1 MATTKK
7 STQEETKAKKT
18 TTKKETTTKTAEK
31 KTTKATT
38 TKKTTEKKPAAKP
51 AAKSATKSTT
61 KAATKTTAKKATT
74 KAATTKTAAK
84 PEVKEEKKKVTTKQ
98 VTTQGF
104 SVNQN
109 KNEVDDLLSIL
120 SVETDDTPKPAPKE
134 KKPAAKTTTKTAT
147 KDKKDSKTQAA
158 TKKPKPAEI
167 KRPERK
173 EKKFTKEEKAL
184 YKRLED
190 AFSYVANLT
199 MVMEERLLDK
209 KAIPDLTL
217 GEIHVL
223 EVVDKEAV
231 MPMTKIANELKITV
245 GSLTTC
251 VNRLVKK
258 EYLFRERD
266 AEDHRV
272 MKISTTQ
279 KAKKVLKLHDR
290 FHEDI
295 LYGILD
301 GVTIRDAT
309 KVMTQVARTL
319 ENYYNPK
326 EKNYEKPI
334 DSKKKKNI

>member
-7 STQEETKAKKT
+7 STQEEKTTKKTTAAASKKTTVKAATSKT
-18 TTKKETTTKTAEK
+18 TTKKETAKKTA
-31 KTTKATT
+31 A
-38 TKKTTEKKPAAKP
+38 
-51 AAKSATKSTT
+51 KSTT
-61 KAATKTTAKKATT
+61 KAATSKTAT
-74 KAATTKTAAK
+74 KKTAAK
-84 PEVKEEKKKVTTKQ
+84 KPTVKKETEEKKKTTQKQ

-104 SVNQN
+104 SVKG
-109 KNEVDDLLSIL
+109 KNELDDLLGAL
-120 SVETDDTPKPAPKE
+120 SVTPIDEPVEAPKE
-134 KKPAAKTTTKTAT
+134 PTKKTPKAPKDTTTTPKTPVKSTKDAVKPAKTT
-147 KDKKDSKTQAA
+147 
-158 TKKPKPAEI
+158 KPKPAEI

-173 EKKFTKEEKAL
+173 AKTFTKEEKVL
-184 YKRLED
+184 YKRLDD
-190 AFSYVANLT
+190 AFTYVVNLT
-199 MVMEERLLDK
+199 TVMEERLLDK
-209 KAIPDLTL
+209 KVINDLTL

-279 KAKKVLKLHDR
+279 KAKKILKLHDR

-334 DSKKKKNI
+334 DKKKKKSI